1 VKAVVGRARLR
12 FRICGLPGAW
22 GLEFG
27 IFHGLAFAGNV
38 RLVIPSGV
46 EESLAIP
53 LGVAISS
60 PLGIARKRGKIFRM
74 PAVATAPMIR
84 REIGDDHICLLTFD
98 RPESGANIF
107 DAVTLDELNE
117 HLDFVENDASL
128 RGLSIASAKKSIFI
142 AGADL
147 KTLLQQAQS
156 GDMRGFIAKGQRI
169 FDRLA
174 NLKIPSIAAI
184 HGASAGGGYEVALA
198 CDYRVA
204 SDDPATRIGL
214 PETTLGLIP
223 AWGGCTRLPRLIGTE
238 KAAEVILKGKLYSAQ
253 EALKLG
259 LVDEV
264 ASRDQLLDRAREKMR
279 AGKRKVEGR
288 APATPS
294 SPELAPPRQTGN
306 PAPQRAYEIINKTVS
321 ISPDESLRMELDAIV
336 DLGKKESTQNLI
348 RNFFLAE
355 KYKKGTP
362 SRTASE
368 RVVHA
373 AVIGAGVMGSGIAQW
388 LSSRGVTVILRDIAR
403 EQIDRGLANIE
414 KTYAD
419 AVKHGLM
426 TEEKAKQGRAR
437 ICGSTAPMELRDV
450 RFVIE
455 AASEKMNIK
464 KEVFRELAM
473 EAGPKTIV
481 ATNTS
486 ALPVSELADVTVS
499 PEHVIGMHF
508 FNPVSRMK
516 LVEVVIAKQTSGE
529 TRERTLAFSR
539 QIGKLPVVVR
549 DSPGF
554 LVNRVL
560 FPYLLDAAELF
571 ESGVDAKRIDRA
583 LVEWGM
589 PMGPLRLIDE
599 IGVDITIDIGNT
611 LEKAYR
617 QRDRVPTIL
626 FWLRD
631 QQMLGRKA
639 GAGFYKY
646 EGKTQTPNDL
656 LVKWRRGLHGEPEG
670 AEGPNIPPDKHRD
683 PRLRFNEE
691 KLTHRLILLM
701 VNEAARCV
709 EERVV
714 DSPEDADYGMILGT
728 GFAPFRGG
736 PLRFAEH
743 LGLKKTVE
751 ELERLARREEKFAPC
766 EILRKHAR
774 DGTKFYENGR

>member
-1 VKAVVGRARLR
+1 MKV
-12 FRICGLPGAW
+12 
-22 GLEFG
+22 
-27 IFHGLAFAGNV
+27 
-38 RLVIPSGV
+38 
-46 EESLAIP
+46 
-53 LGVAISS
+53 
-60 PLGIARKRGKIFRM
+60 M

-98 RPESGANIF
+98 RPDSGANIF
-107 DAVTLDELNE
+107 DAATLDELNE
-117 HLDFVENDASL
+117 HLDSVENDASL
-128 RGLSIASAKKSIFI
+128 RGLIIASAKKSIFI

-147 KTLLQQAQS
+147 KTLLQQGQS
-156 GDMRGFIAKGQRI
+156 GEMREFIAKGQRI

-174 NLKIPSIAAI
+174 DLKIPTVAAI
-184 HGASAGGGYEVALA
+184 HGASAGGGYEVTLA
-198 CDYRVA
+198 CDYRIA

-223 AWGGCTRLPRLIGTE
+223 AWGGCTRLPRLIGAE
-238 KAAEVILKGKLYSAQ
+238 KATEVILKGKLYSAQ

-259 LVDEV
+259 LVDEI
-264 ASRDQLLDRAREKMR
+264 APRDQLLDHARRKLR

-288 APATPS
+288 APATPG
-294 SPELAPPRQTGN
+294 SPELAPSRQTGN
-306 PAPQRAYEIINKTVS
+306 PAPERAYQIINKTVS
-321 ISPDESLRMELDAIV
+321 ISPNESLQMELDAIV
-336 DLGKKESTQNLI
+336 DLGKTESTQNVI

-355 KYKKGTP
+355 KYKKGAT
-362 SRTASE
+362 SRTPTE
-368 RVVHA
+368 RVIHA

-414 KTYAD
+414 KIYAD
-419 AVKHGLM
+419 AVKRGLM

-473 EAGPKTIV
+473 EAGPKTII

-486 ALPVSELADVTVS
+486 ALPVNELADLTVS

-516 LVEVVIAKQTSGE
+516 LVEVVIAKQTSYE

-549 DSPGF
+549 DAPGF
-554 LVNRVL
+554 LVNRLL

-571 ESGVDAKRIDRA
+571 ESGLEADKIDSA
-583 LVEWGM
+583 LVQWGM

-599 IGVDITIDIGNT
+599 IGVDIAIDIGNT
-611 LEKAYR
+611 LENAYGR
-617 QRDRVPTIL
+617 RDHVSAVL
-626 FWLRD
+626 LWLRD
-631 QQMLGRKA
+631 QQMLGRKT

-646 EGKTQTPNDL
+646 EGKTQKPNDSL
-656 LVKWRRGLHGEPEG
+656 AQWRRGLHGEAQG
-670 AEGPNIPPDKHRD
+670 SNV
-683 PRLRFNEE
+683 PRKLSGLNEE
-691 KLTHRLILLM
+691 KLTNRLTLLM

-709 EERVV
+709 EEKVV

-743 LGLKKTVE
+743 FGLKKVVD
-751 ELERLARREEKFAPC
+751 ELERLSQSEEKFSPC

-774 DGTKFYENGR
+774 DGTKFYAE

>member
-1 VKAVVGRARLR
+1 
-12 FRICGLPGAW
+12 
-22 GLEFG
+22 
-27 IFHGLAFAGNV
+27 
-38 RLVIPSGV
+38 
-46 EESLAIP
+46 
-53 LGVAISS
+53 
-60 PLGIARKRGKIFRM
+60 M
-74 PAVATAPMIR
+74 PVVATASMIR
-84 REIGDDHICLLTFD
+84 REIGGDHICLLTFD

-107 DAVTLDELNE
+107 DAATLDELNE
-117 HLDFVENDASL
+117 HLDFVENEASL
-128 RGLSIASAKKSIFI
+128 RGLIIASAKKSIFI

-156 GDMRGFIAKGQRI
+156 GEMREFIAKGQRI

-174 NLKIPSIAAI
+174 ELKIPTVAAI

-204 SDDPATRIGL
+204 TDDPATRIGL

-223 AWGGCTRLPRLIGTE
+223 AWGGCTRLPRLIGAE

-253 EALKLG
+253 EALRLR
-259 LVDEV
+259 LVDEI
-264 ASRDQLLDRAREKMR
+264 APRDQLVERARKKLGE
-279 AGKRKVEGR
+279 GKRKPSAASKPEKEIP
-288 APATPS
+288 APRS
-294 SPELAPPRQTGN
+294 SGN
-306 PAPQRAYEIINKTVS
+306 PAPARALNIVNQTLA
-321 ISPDESLRMELDAIV
+321 ISPNESLRMELDAIV
-336 DLGKKESTQNLI
+336 DLGKTESTQNLI

-355 KYKKGTP
+355 KYKKGS
-362 SRTASE
+362 SRTRDE

-373 AVIGAGVMGSGIAQW
+373 AVIGAGVMGSSIAQW

-403 EQIDRGLANIE
+403 EQIDRGLANVE
-414 KTYAD
+414 KIYAD
-419 AVKHGLM
+419 AVSRGLM
-426 TEEKAKQGRAR
+426 TEQKAKEGRAR

-455 AASEKMNIK
+455 AASEKLSVK

-473 EAGPKTIV
+473 EAGPKTIIG
-481 ATNTS
+481 TNTS

-499 PEHVIGMHF
+499 PEHVIGLHF

-516 LVEVVIAKQTSGE
+516 LVEVVIAKETSDE
-529 TRERTLAFSR
+529 TRERSLAFVR
-539 QIGKLPVVVR
+539 QIGKLPVIVR

-571 ESGVDAKRIDRA
+571 EAGLDAEKIDNA
-583 LVEWGM
+583 LVKWGM

-611 LEKAYR
+611 LEKAYGR
-617 QRDRVPTIL
+617 RDHVSAVL
-626 FWLRD
+626 LWLRD
-631 QQMLGRKA
+631 GQMLGRKS

-646 EGKTQTPNDL
+646 EGKAQRPNESL
-656 LVKWRRGLHGEPEG
+656 AQWRRGLRGEPES
-670 AEGPNIPPDKHRD
+670 ADGPNAATSGPDRHRD
-683 PRLRFNEE
+683 PRLQLNEE
-691 KLTHRLILLM
+691 ALAHRLVFLM
-701 VNEAARCV
+701 VNEAARSV

-743 LGLKKTVE
+743 FGLSKIVD
-751 ELERLARREEKFAPC
+751 ELERLAQSGEKFSPC

-774 DGTKFYENGR
+774 DGTKFYAD

>member
-1 VKAVVGRARLR
+1 MAVV
-12 FRICGLPGAW
+12 
-22 GLEFG
+22 
-27 IFHGLAFAGNV
+27 
-38 RLVIPSGV
+38 
-46 EESLAIP
+46 
-53 LGVAISS
+53 
-60 PLGIARKRGKIFRM
+60 
-74 PAVATAPMIR
+74 ATTPMIW

-107 DAVTLDELNE
+107 DGTTLDELNE
-117 HLDFVENDASL
+117 HLDFIERDTSL
-128 RGLSIASAKKSIFI
+128 RGLIIASAKKTIFI

-147 KTLLQQAQS
+147 KTLLQGAQS
-156 GDMRGFIAKGQRI
+156 GEMRAFITRGQKVVN
-169 FDRLA
+169 RLA
-174 NLKIPSIAAI
+174 ELKIPTVAAI

-223 AWGGCTRLPRLIGTE
+223 AWGGCTRLPRLIGAD

-259 LVDEV
+259 LIDEIAPRDRLVNLARKKLRNGRRKPSAAPKVDQEIPV
-264 ASRDQLLDRAREKMR
+264 PRDH
-279 AGKRKVEGR
+279 
-288 APATPS
+288 
-294 SPELAPPRQTGN
+294 N
-306 PAPQRAYEIINKTVS
+306 PAPARALEIIKK
-321 ISPDESLRMELDAIV
+321 SLFASTQQSLAFELEAIL
-336 DLGKKESTQNLI
+336 DLGKTESTQNLI

-355 KYKKGTP
+355 KYKKGTSKTDP
-362 SRTASE
+362 E
-368 RVVHA
+368 KVMHA

-414 KTYAD
+414 KIYAD
-419 AVKHGLM
+419 AVKRGL
-426 TEEKAKQGRAR
+426 TVEEKAKQGRAR

-473 EAGPKTIV
+473 EAGPKTII

-499 PEHVIGMHF
+499 PEHVIGLHF

-516 LVEVVIAKQTSGE
+516 LVEVVIAKETSDD
-529 TRERTLAFSR
+529 TRDRSLGFVR
-539 QIGKLPVVVR
+539 QIGKLPVIVR

-571 ESGVDAKRIDRA
+571 EAGLEAEKVDKA
-583 LVEWGM
+583 LAQWGM
-589 PMGPLRLIDE
+589 PMGPLCLIDE
-599 IGVDITIDIGNT
+599 IGVDIAIDIGNT
-611 LEKAYR
+611 LEKAYGR
-617 QRDRVPTIL
+617 RDHVPVVL
-626 FWLRD
+626 LWLRD
-631 QQMLGRKA
+631 RQMLGRKTSS
-639 GAGFYKY
+639 GFYKY
-646 EGKTQTPNDL
+646 DGKVQKPNDSL
-656 LVKWRRGLHGEPEG
+656 TQWRRALHGEPEG
-670 AEGPNIPPDKHRD
+670 AEGPNPTAAGPDWHRD
-683 PRLRFNEE
+683 PRLRLNEE
-691 KLTHRLILLM
+691 DLAHRLIFLM

-709 EERVV
+709 EEKVV

-743 LGLKKTVE
+743 FGLKKIVE
-751 ELERLARREEKFAPC
+751 EMERMAQGEEKFLPS
-766 EILRKHAR
+766 EILKKHAR
-774 DGTKFYENGR
+774 DGTKFYTE